1 MQPHRIFLAIVLAAL
16 ALVAAALA
24 PQIIAAHA
32 QQPSKCGAYAV
43 GKRADGSVW
52 AGVAPRMWVD
62 REGWWRVCQ
71 TWVPDGGDPE
81 MPEPPPK
88 KGCLG
93 RETFERWQGPPGT
106 QCSSQPAGAYSGT
119 MSKLREAKHDD
130 KQLLLHGG
138 VDGRGM
144 LLMQCVQ
151 GEWRVYGSTCSVPGQ
166 SDTTV
171 TE

>member
-1 MQPHRIFLAIVLAAL
+1 MSQLRIAIVALIMLALLGLAASW
-16 ALVAAALA
+16 
-24 PQIIAAHA
+24 PWIAFA
-32 QQPSKCGAYAV
+32 QQTPSKCGAYAT
-43 GKRADGSVW
+43 GIRADGSTW
-52 AGVAPRMWVD
+52 TGAAPRMWVT
-62 REGWWRVCQ
+62 REGRWALCQ
-71 TWVPDGGDPE
+71 PWVPDGGDPE